1 MTALLPRTE
10 APDFRIT
17 GAAVDDE
24 LVVTLAGEVD
34 LSSRER
40 ISQFVA
46 LEVDACPGTLVIDLA
61 AVTFVDSTG
70 LSLLIR
76 AHDTVTAHGGRVVV
90 RHANAQFR
98 RLLAITGVDRV
109 VAVEP

>member
-40 ISQFVA
+40 ISQFA
-46 LEVDACPGTLVIDLA
+46 E
-61 AVTFVDSTG
+61 
-70 LSLLIR
+70 
-76 AHDTVTAHGGRVVV
+76 
-90 RHANAQFR
+90 ANSMCRWFR
-98 RLLAITGVDRV
+98 FLAIPR
-109 VAVEP
+109 